1 MKRATFFRSLVV
13 IYSTFFFVGK
23 AAFSAEDSVYDF
35 LWLDPDKSVYVLQNK
50 VYKKTNT
57 INLETSFLT
66 TLGKSFQDT
75 YGADLKAQYYFS
87 EHFGLEVFHTRY
99 SNSDS
104 DDFNNVVYVTRNND
118 VSNRAT
124 FPFVRRLNSATGVL
138 FLVSPFYGKINTFN
152 KIHYFDWLFGVG
164 FAYLDAESNIRTV
177 TDINAPNTYD
187 AESYTALVY
196 KTSFKFHTSRKWSFM
211 VDLRNMNYMADGPA
225 QRGDKKLRHNWD
237 FMIGVGFKF
246 N

>member
-1 MKRATFFRSLVV
+1 MKRTTFFRILILVYFSFLFV
-13 IYSTFFFVGK
+13 EKIY
-23 AAFSAEDSVYDF
+23 AAEDSVYDF

-57 INLETSFLT
+57 INLEMSFLT
-66 TLGKSFQDT
+66 TLGKTFQDT
-75 YGADLKAQYYFS
+75 YGVDVKGQYYFS
-87 EHFGLEVFHTRY
+87 EHFGVEVFHSRY

-104 DDFNNVVYVTRNND
+104 DDFKNVVYVTRNN
-118 VSNRAT
+118 SGTNQAT
-124 FPFVRRLNSATGVL
+124 YPFVRRLNTATGAM

-152 KIHYFDWLFGVG
+152 KIHYFDWSFGVG
-164 FAYLDAESNIRTV
+164 IAFLDAESNLRTV

-187 AESYTALVY
+187 SESFTALVY

-225 QRGDKKLRHNWD
+225 DPGNKKLRNNWD
-237 FMIGVGFKF
+237 FMLGVGFKF